1 MDAMIKVGNLVK
13 TKENTLRVP
22 KGTLGIVIAVHEG
35 PLPRPTMGIP
45 WSEGNFCEVRFFGHV
60 RFQTLRAGTT
70 GRYSCDPDYC
80 ILEVVL

>member
-22 KGTLGIVIAVHEG
+22 KGTLGIVVAVHEG
-35 PLPRPTMGIP
+35 TLRWG
-45 WSEGNFCEVRFFGHV
+45 EGNFCEVRFFGHV
-60 RFQTLRAGTT
+60 RFQALCPGPT